1 MTVQISYKSTS
12 KITVYSDVDDA
23 LLIPSSGNTP
33 YRFLKLSFEDEVR
46 FVPLSDEIECI
57 IVRTKKIPRPN
68 PGLN

>member
-12 KITVYSDVDDA
+12 RVTVYSDVDDA

-33 YRFLKLSFEDEVR
+33 YQFLKLSFEDEVC

-57 IVRTKKIPRPN
+57 KVEKPTFSN
-68 PGLN
+68 